1 VEGIQGMR
9 AVLLRVIALSAEG
22 LLKGENFLERLCS
35 QVMVEYFEEGL
46 NEEEVRK
53 RFEQLFLV

>member
-1 VEGIQGMR
+1 MR